1 MSGGSV
7 NALKIAVIGA
17 GTAGLAAAIFLK
29 RAGHDV
35 TLYEKFDAPKPLGA
49 GLMLQPTGLAV
60 LAQLGL
66 DKAAIAAS
74 SPIHHLYGKEI
85 KSGRVIFDI
94 TYGDLSPHLFGLGI
108 HRNTL
113 FSLLHGTVIAE
124 RIPVTTAT
132 AIIDVLYDE
141 QRKPLVTDGSKQFG
155 PYDLVVDAQG
165 TRSQLRD
172 KIAKVKCNKPYPYA
186 AIWGVCTN
194 HDGQFDNTLNQRY
207 RKAHHMIGVLPV
219 GKVSGSDGERVAF
232 FWSLRA
238 HEYQQWRERG
248 IDAWRDYVIS
258 LWPDIAPLVNQFRST
273 DDLNFA
279 TYNDIR
285 LRTCHGENVVCIGD
299 AAHATSPQL
308 GQGAN
313 LALLD
318 ALILSQSIS
327 SAASIPEALADYAK
341 RRKAHVRFYQTA
353 SGWLTPFFQSDSRLF
368 PIIRDYSFG
377 WMCRL
382 PLLKRQMLRT
392 LAGVK
397 TGLFSVLNPGDIAP
411 AYDLRKRA
419 SKAFNE

>member
-1 MSGGSV
+1 M

-17 GTAGLAAAIFLK
+17 GTAGLAASLFLK
-29 RAGHDV
+29 RAGHDI

-60 LAQLGL
+60 LFRLRL

-74 SPIHHLYGKEI
+74 SPIYHLYGKELA
-85 KSGRVIFDI
+85 SERVIFDI
-94 TYGDLSPHLFGLGI
+94 NYSDLAPHLFGLGI

-113 FSLLHGTVIAE
+113 FSLLYDAVIAE
-124 RIPVTTAT
+124 NIPVTNST
-132 AIIDVLYDE
+132 AITDVLYDGE
-141 QRKPLVTDGSKQFG
+141 HKPLITDGVRQFG

-165 TRSQLRD
+165 ARSRLRD
-172 KIAKVKCNKPYPYA
+172 KIARVKFNKPYAYA
-186 AIWGVCTN
+186 AIWGICSN
-194 HDGQFDNTLNQRY
+194 HDHQFDKTLNQRY

-219 GKVSGSDGERVAF
+219 GRTSGGDGERVAF

-238 HEYQQWRERG
+238 HEYQQWREQG
-248 IDAWRDYVIS
+248 LEAWRGYVIS
-258 LWPDIAPLVNQFRST
+258 LWPDIAPLVNQFQSL

-285 LRTCHGENVVCIGD
+285 LHTCHGERVVCIGD

-318 ALILSQSIS
+318 ALTLSQVLSTAS
-327 SAASIPEALADYAK
+327 SVPDALTEYAK
-341 RRKAHVRFYQTA
+341 RRKAHIGFYQTA

-368 PIIRDYSFG
+368 PFIRDLCFG
-377 WMCRL
+377 LLCKL
-382 PLLKRQMLRT
+382 PFLKHEMLRT

-397 TGLFSVLNPGDIAP
+397 TGLFSVMNPGDIAP
-411 AYDLRKRA
+411 DYDLRKPDA
-419 SKAFNE
+419 KVLSK

>member
-1 MSGGSV
+1 M

-17 GTAGLAAAIFLK
+17 GTAGLAASIFLK
-29 RAGHDV
+29 RAGHAV
-35 TLYEKFDAPKPLGA
+35 TIYEKFDAPKPLGA

-74 SPIHHLYGKEI
+74 SPIYHLYGKEI
-85 KSGRVIFDI
+85 KSRRVIFDI
-94 TYGDLSPHLFGLGI
+94 KYGDLAPHLFGLGI
-108 HRNTL
+108 HRSTL
-113 FSLLHGTVIAE
+113 FTLLHDTVIAE
-124 RIPVTTAT
+124 NIHVTNAT

-141 QRKPLVTDGSKQFG
+141 EGKPLVTDGMKQFG

-165 TRSQLRD
+165 ARSQLRD
-172 KIAKVKCNKPYPYA
+172 KFAKVKFNKPYPYA
-186 AIWGVCTN
+186 AIWGVCNN
-194 HDGQFDNTLNQRY
+194 HDGQFNNTLNQRY

-238 HEYQQWRERG
+238 HEYQQWREQG
-248 IDAWRDYVIS
+248 LETWRKYVIS
-258 LWPDIAPLVNQFRST
+258 LWPDIAPLLNQFQSI

-285 LRTCHGENVVCIGD
+285 LHKCHGERVVCIGD

-318 ALILSQSIS
+318 ALTLSQALDTAPSV
-327 SAASIPEALADYAK
+327 PEALAAYAK
-341 RRKAHVRFYQTA
+341 HRKAHVGFYQTA

-368 PIIRDYSFG
+368 PVIRDFSFG
-377 WMCRL
+377 
-382 PLLKRQMLRT
+382 LLCKIPFLKHEMLLT

-397 TGLFSVLNPGDIAP
+397 TGLFSVLNPGEIA
-411 AYDLRKRA
+411 ADYDLRKRD
-419 SKAFNE
+419 SKAFSE